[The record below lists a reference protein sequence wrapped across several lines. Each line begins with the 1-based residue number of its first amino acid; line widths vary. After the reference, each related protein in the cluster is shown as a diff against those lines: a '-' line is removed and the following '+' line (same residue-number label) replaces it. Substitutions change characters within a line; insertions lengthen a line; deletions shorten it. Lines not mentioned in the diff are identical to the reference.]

1 MEKEASI
8 SRAKLFTNGRSQ
20 AVYLPKE
27 FRFRG
32 DEVSIRKEGDRVIL
46 EPLERRTWPK
56 GYWTSWSRVPD
67 DSQAPEPL
75 PSEPNSVDLE
85 G

>member
-8 SRAKLFTNGRSQ
+8 SRAKLFMNGRSQ
-20 AVYLPKE
+20 AVRLPKE

-46 EPLERRTWPK
+46 EPLKRPTWPK

-67 DSQAPEPL
+67 DFQAPEPL
-75 PSEPNSVDLE
+75 PSNPISVDLE

>member
-8 SRAKLFTNGRSQ
+8 SRAKLFMNGRSQ
-20 AVYLPKE
+20 AVRLPKE

-32 DEVSIRKEGDRVIL
+32 DEVSIRKEGDKVIL
-46 EPLERRTWPK
+46 EPLERRTWPE

-67 DSQAPEPL
+67 DFQALEPL
-75 PSEPNSVDLE
+75 PSKPISVDLE